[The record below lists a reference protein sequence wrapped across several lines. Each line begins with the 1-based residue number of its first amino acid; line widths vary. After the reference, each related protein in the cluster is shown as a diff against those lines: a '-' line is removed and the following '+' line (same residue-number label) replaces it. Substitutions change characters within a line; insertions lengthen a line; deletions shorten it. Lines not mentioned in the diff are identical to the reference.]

1 MKYEDLDPVL
11 TEWATQNGLHVF
23 TKDRDWETRSIQI
36 VDDSGEVY
44 QLGLFPRD
52 DDVQVSVNCRKNK
65 NFKASY
71 TCRLDDLEKALQTA
85 YQQVLEWIEFYGNT
99 RTPA

>member
-11 TEWATQNGLHVF
+11 REWASNHGLHVF

-44 QLGLFPRD
+44 QLGLFLRD
-52 DDVQVSVNCRKNK
+52 EDVQLSVSSRKNK
-65 NFKASY
+65 NFRESY
-71 TCRLDDLEKALQTA
+71 TCRLDELEKTLQAA
-85 YQQVLEWIEFYGNT
+85 YQQVIDWIEFYGNR
-99 RTPA
+99 RTPV